1 MSSLTK
7 SRLLMLVANKP
18 RQRSLL
24 QKGFTL
30 VELMIVVVI
39 VGILSAIALPNFLN
53 QQNKAKATCAK
64 TQVSALAK
72 EQQVFFAEN
81 SDFAAT
87 ATELGTTLP
96 EACNGYG
103 QVVLSDSAITAAPT
117 DTTNGYF
124 VRADLSN
131 GSFKMCDNK
140 GSAPTTCTASSG
152 GAG

>member
-7 SRLLMLVANKP
+7 RRLLLLLANKGH
-18 RQRSLL
+18 QRNLL
-24 QKGFTL
+24 SKGFTL

-39 VGILSAIALPNFLN
+39 VGILAAIALPNFLN

-72 EQQVFFAEN
+72 EQQVYYAEN
-81 SDFAAT
+81 SNFAAT
-87 ATELGTTLP
+87 AAALGTTIP
-96 EACNGYG
+96 TACTGYG
-103 QVVLSDSAITAAPT
+103 QATLSASAITTAPT

-124 VRADLSN
+124 IRADLSN

-140 GSAPTTCTASSG
+140 GSALTSCP
-152 GAG
+152 